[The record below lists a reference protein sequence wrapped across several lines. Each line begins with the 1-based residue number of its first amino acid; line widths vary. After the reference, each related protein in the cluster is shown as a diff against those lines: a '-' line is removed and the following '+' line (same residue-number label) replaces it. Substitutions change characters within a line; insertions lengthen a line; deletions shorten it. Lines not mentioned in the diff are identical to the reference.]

1 MRHRLLHVGCVLTI
15 LVGSGGCAAPRILG
29 RTSLVDEAGA
39 PLPPPPP
46 PGVTLNFINLGG
58 KIEESVVSVQTDVQG
73 KYRSPELPPGKYTVE
88 AVLPGFVIGRT
99 TVLLGKH
106 GTKEA
111 PFVLKK
117 IRESKGKS
125 VKESQEENIP
135 TPGEVK
141 IKPPL

>member
-1 MRHRLLHVGCVLTI
+1 MKHRLLHLGWVLTI

-29 RTSLVDEAGA
+29 KTSLVDETGA
-39 PLPPPPP
+39 PLPPAPP

-58 KIEESVVSVQTDVQG
+58 KIEESVISVQTDPQG
-73 KYRSPELPPGKYTVE
+73 KYKSPELAPGKYTVE
-88 AVLPGFVIGRT
+88 AVYPGYVIGRT
-99 TVLLGKH
+99 TVVLAKH
-106 GTKEA
+106 GAKQA

-117 IRESKGKS
+117 IKEAKGRS
-125 VKESQEENIP
+125 VRESQEENIP

>member
-1 MRHRLLHVGCVLTI
+1 
-15 LVGSGGCAAPRILG
+15 
-29 RTSLVDEAGA
+29 
-39 PLPPPPP
+39 
-46 PGVTLNFINLGG
+46 
-58 KIEESVVSVQTDVQG
+58 
-73 KYRSPELPPGKYTVE
+73 
-88 AVLPGFVIGRT
+88 VIGRT
-99 TVLLGKH
+99 TVMLQKH